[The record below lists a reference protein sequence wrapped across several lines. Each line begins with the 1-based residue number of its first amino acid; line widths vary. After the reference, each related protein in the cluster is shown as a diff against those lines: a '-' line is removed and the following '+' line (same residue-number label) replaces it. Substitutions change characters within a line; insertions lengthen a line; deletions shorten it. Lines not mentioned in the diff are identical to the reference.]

1 MVALKKYRTYLK
13 DFMEKQ
19 KDYEVWINKDMHNN
33 YWLNEFHETE
43 VSERK
48 INILMVMCQYL
59 YAIPG
64 HNANIE
70 RKSNLLK

>member
-19 KDYEVWINKDMHNN
+19 KDYEVWINKDMHDN
-33 YWLNEFHETE
+33 WLNEFHETE

-48 INILMVMCQYL
+48 INLMVMCQYL
-59 YAIPG
+59 NTPSLAIMRTLR
-64 HNANIE
+64 E
-70 RKSNLLK
+70 SFLK